1 MACKVPSLVRHAGK
15 GDLQAALS
23 LDMAHDGH
31 ELDLENKNCQV
42 WGSRLLGDGVTHVK
56 IKVEELLKG
65 GEDSLISLQ
74 YGTCNW
80 IQFVGH
86 VDHLACQTARGSE
99 CRG

>member
-1 MACKVPSLVRHAGK
+1 LVRHAGK

-99 CRG
+99 CIG